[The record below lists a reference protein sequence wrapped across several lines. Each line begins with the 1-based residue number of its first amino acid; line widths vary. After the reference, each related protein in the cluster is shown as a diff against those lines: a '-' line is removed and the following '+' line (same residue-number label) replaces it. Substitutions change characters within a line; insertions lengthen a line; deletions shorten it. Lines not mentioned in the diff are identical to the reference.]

1 MDVATLHNYLL
12 ISISICALSAEGKIV
27 TKVLKTHKLHKD
39 RRKILI
45 MILFCKGTAVNAIK
59 KLHNWVSCFA
69 RNSSLK
75 KKSSDNLK
83 CQNKL
88 KRKYF
93 QRQSALEDKG
103 AFKT

>member
-1 MDVATLHNYLL
+1 MDVVATLHNYIYL
-12 ISISICALSAEGKIV
+12 SSLSAEGKIV

-39 RRKILI
+39 HRKILI

-75 KKSSDNLK
+75 KNHLI
-83 CQNKL
+83 
-88 KRKYF
+88 
-93 QRQSALEDKG
+93 
-103 AFKT
+103 T